1 MKTSVDPGTRHS
13 QIVAPLLAAE
23 VPVAEGIAT
32 ALEDAGIELVM
43 GIVAGHTTPLFE
55 ALLDHPRIRT
65 IQVKQ
70 ELVASLAANAYGRL
84 RGKPAVIMGEGE
96 FILGTGTQGL
106 IESLLGSSPLVVLT
120 EMYDGGRLA
129 HHGYYHSG
137 AAEPGSYD
145 ARSAFQA
152 ICKRV
157 FVSLYPAQ
165 AVQHTQLAI
174 KYAMAGEPG
183 PVAVV
188 YHSAAFEG
196 TVGPRSFPRLYSA
209 RGYLST
215 TTTSLADDEVGQI
228 VAELQRSERPVIL
241 AGNGVRVGQA
251 CASLEKL
258 ARAVDAPVTTT
269 QGGKGV
275 FPETDELAAGPMG
288 EWGWEKANALMEEA
302 DLVLA
307 VGTKLSPIDTVDEI
321 PALVDPSRQVLI
333 QVDTEPLNIGWTFP
347 IDYAVAGPRAR

>member
-1 MKTSVDPGTRHS
+1 
-13 QIVAPLLAAE
+13 
-23 VPVAEGIAT
+23 
-32 ALEDAGIELVM
+32 
-43 GIVAGHTTPLFE
+43 
-55 ALLDHPRIRT
+55 
-65 IQVKQ
+65 
-70 ELVASLAANAYGRL
+70 
-84 RGKPAVIMGEGE
+84 
-96 FILGTGTQGL
+96 
-106 IESLLGSSPLVVLT
+106 
-120 EMYDGGRLA
+120 
-129 HHGYYHSG
+129 
-137 AAEPGSYD
+137 
-145 ARSAFQA
+145 
-152 ICKRV
+152 
-157 FVSLYPAQ
+157 
-165 AVQHTQLAI
+165 
-174 KYAMAGEPG
+174 MAGEPG
-183 PVAVV
+183 HAPSFIILPRRSRAR
-188 YHSAAFEG
+188 SAL
-196 TVGPRSFPRLYSA
+196 VRSPGSYSA

-321 PALVDPSRQVLI
+321 PALATHRARSLSRSTPSR
-333 QVDTEPLNIGWTFP
+333 
-347 IDYAVAGPRAR
+347 